1 LQHCQENT
9 MRADVELPSAR
20 SDSSVVTPDERSVQ
34 EVLHPLGKETTVISM
49 TETPIDFGL
58 ECTVETV
65 AQADQIPIAVSPCPV
80 CGNQRARPQLA
91 IPGSGFRVVD
101 CTECGLGRLH
111 PPPNRAMI
119 GTFYPPSYYGVTGAK
134 FVSAVEAL
142 VRVVGARHVR
152 MLSRGLARDSR
163 VLDVGCG
170 RGVLLSALA
179 DRGFEVHG
187 FEISAAATTGA
198 DPRASIRIGN
208 ELAEVGYPAASFD
221 EVIVWHVLEH
231 LSDPRR
237 TLEEIHRILK
247 PGGRLIVAVPNYS
260 SLQARWSGAAWFHL
274 DLPRHLFHFPL
285 TGLRRLLIDT
295 GFSPTSEHHFSLR
308 QNPFGWVQ
316 SALNRFEQ
324 LPRNGLY
331 TLLKSRPGAAPDY
344 GLSARIIFRLAYWL
358 GMPIACALSV
368 AEAVARSGASVC
380 LVAERRSD

>member
-1 LQHCQENT
+1 
-9 MRADVELPSAR
+9 MPVDVEGPSAR
-20 SDSSVVTPDERSVQ
+20 VDSSVVTPDERSVQ
-34 EVLHPLGKETTVISM
+34 EVLHLLGKQSTAVS
-49 TETPIDFGL
+49 TPEKPLDFGL
-58 ECTVETV
+58 ECAVEAV
-65 AQADQIPIAVSPCPV
+65 APGHQDPLHVSPCPV
-80 CGNQRARPQLA
+80 CGSERARPRLV
-91 IPGSGFRVVD
+91 IPGSTFRVVD
-101 CTECGLGRLH
+101 CTECGLGRLD
-111 PPPNRAMI
+111 PRPNREVIA
-119 GTFYPPSYYGVTGAK
+119 TFYPPSYYGVTGAK
-134 FVSAVEAL
+134 FVPVVEAL

-152 MLSRGLARDSR
+152 MLSRGLAPGSR

-179 DRGFEVHG
+179 DRGLQVHG
-187 FEISAAATTGA
+187 FEISAAATAGA

-208 ELAEVGYPAASFD
+208 ELAEVNYPAASFD

-231 LSDPRR
+231 LSDPRG
-237 TLEEIHRILK
+237 TLIEIHRILK

-285 TGLRRLLIDT
+285 AGLRRLVIET

-316 SALNRFEQ
+316 SALNRFKR

-344 GLSARIIFRLAYWL
+344 ALSARTIFRLAYWL
-358 GMPIACALSV
+358 GMPIACGLSV

-380 LVAERRSD
+380 LVSERRSD

>member
-1 LQHCQENT
+1 
-9 MRADVELPSAR
+9 MRVDVELPSEQFDFPVVMPNK
-20 SDSSVVTPDERSVQ
+20 SDVQ
-34 EVLHPLGKETTVISM
+34 EVLHLLGKETTPIS
-49 TETPIDFGL
+49 TSEEQIDFGL
-58 ECTVETV
+58 ECAVEAVPAAERT
-65 AQADQIPIAVSPCPV
+65 PLEVSPCPV
-80 CGNQRARPQLA
+80 CRNQSARPCLT

-101 CTECGLGRLH
+101 CTECGLGRLD
-111 PPPNRAMI
+111 PQPSREMI
-119 GTFYPPSYYGVTGAK
+119 ATFYPPSYYGVTGAK
-134 FVSAVEAL
+134 FVPAVEAL
-142 VRVVGARHVR
+142 VRIVGARHVR
-152 MLSRGLARDSR
+152 MLSRGLAPGSR

-179 DRGFEVHG
+179 DRGFQVHG
-187 FEISAAATTGA
+187 FEISAAATAGA

-231 LSDPRR
+231 LSDPRG
-237 TLEEIHRILK
+237 TLIEIHRILK

-274 DLPRHLFHFPL
+274 DLPRHLYHFPL

-295 GFSPTSEHHFSLR
+295 GFVPTSEHHFSLR

-316 SALNRFEQ
+316 SAINRFER

-344 GLSARIIFRLAYWL
+344 GPSARIIFRLAYWL
-358 GMPIACALSV
+358 GMPIACALSM

-380 LVAERRSD
+380 LVSERRSD